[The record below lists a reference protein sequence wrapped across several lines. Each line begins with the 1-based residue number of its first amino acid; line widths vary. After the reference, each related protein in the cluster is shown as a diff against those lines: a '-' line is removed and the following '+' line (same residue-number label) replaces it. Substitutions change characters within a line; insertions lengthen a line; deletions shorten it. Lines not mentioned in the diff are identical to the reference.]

1 MGFLDISLK
10 MDSNPTLKIMNG
22 KDIAFI
28 EKQMVFTDEN
38 LSILSDFYKKNQ
50 EYFSAKGE
58 KILAAYFIRERESI
72 ENMIFARESLE

>member
-1 MGFLDISLK
+1 
-10 MDSNPTLKIMNG
+10 MNG

-50 EYFSAKGE
+50 EYFLAKGE